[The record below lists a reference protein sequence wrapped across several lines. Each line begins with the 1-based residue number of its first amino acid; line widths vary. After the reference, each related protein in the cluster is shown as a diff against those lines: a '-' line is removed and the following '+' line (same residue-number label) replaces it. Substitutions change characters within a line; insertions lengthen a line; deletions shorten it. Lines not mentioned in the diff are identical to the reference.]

1 MSSAS
6 PRRLKDMTDD
16 VPVTLA
22 LPIAERAAA
31 LAFYR
36 DALGLEPFGE
46 LGSDGIPE
54 PLRFAVNEGLT
65 LMLIPTRGFGW
76 VIGDREV
83 AEPWACECLLS
94 LDAPDPAGVATSP
107 PSRSRSGPARSVDR
121 GPRDGLLERLR
132 RAQRA
137 QAAPLPRSGLSGAGH
152 GAAGVPPSSIARTPQ
167 MSSARVTGP
176 GATSTC
182 SRAPWAMA

>member
-6 PRRLKDMTDD
+6 RRRLKGMTDD

-46 LGSDGIPE
+46 PGSDGIPE
-54 PLRFAVNEGLT
+54 PLQFAVNEGLT
-65 LMLIPTRGFGW
+65 LMLVPTGGFGW
-76 VIGDREV
+76 AIGDREV

-94 LDAPDPAGVATSP
+94 LDAPDAAAVDALVG
-107 PSRSRSGPARSVDR
+107 RARSAGADVVAEPAQQPWGYAGTFADL
-121 GPRDGLLERLR
+121 DGHLWSVV
-132 RAQRA
+132 
-137 QAAPLPRSGLSGAGH
+137 AAPA
-152 GAAGVPPSSIARTPQ
+152 
-167 MSSARVTGP
+167 
-176 GATSTC
+176 
-182 SRAPWAMA
+182 

>member
-1 MSSAS
+1 
-6 PRRLKDMTDD
+6 MTDD

-22 LPIAERAAA
+22 PPIAERAAA

-46 LGSDGIPE
+46 PAPRIPE

-65 LMLIPTRGFGW
+65 LMLVPTGGFGW

-94 LDAPDPAGVATSP
+94 LDAPDAPRSMRSWTAGAWAAMPDVVAEPAQQPWGYTGTFADLD
-107 PSRSRSGPARSVDR
+107 GHLLSVV
-121 GPRDGLLERLR
+121 
-132 RAQRA
+132 
-137 QAAPLPRSGLSGAGH
+137 AAPTNGTQG
-152 GAAGVPPSSIARTPQ
+152 GAAVSACYRPP
-167 MSSARVTGP
+167 
-176 GATSTC
+176 
-182 SRAPWAMA
+182 

>member
-1 MSSAS
+1 
-6 PRRLKDMTDD
+6 MTDD

-46 LGSDGIPE
+46 PGSDGIPE

-65 LMLIPTRGFGW
+65 LMLIPQRGFGW
-76 VIGDREV
+76 VIGDRQV

-94 LDAPDPAGVATSP
+94 IDAPN
-107 PSRSRSGPARSVDR
+107 
-121 GPRDGLLERLR
+121 
-132 RAQRA
+132 
-137 QAAPLPRSGLSGAGH
+137 
-152 GAAGVPPSSIARTPQ
+152 AAGVDATFARAVEAGAEVVIAPARRPWGYTGTFADPDGHLWSVVAAPS
-167 MSSARVTGP
+167 
-176 GATSTC
+176 
-182 SRAPWAMA
+182 

>member
-1 MSSAS
+1 
-6 PRRLKDMTDD
+6 MTDD

-65 LMLIPTRGFGW
+65 LMLVPAKGFGW

-94 LDAPDPAGVATSP
+94 LDAPDPAAVDALVGRARAAGADVVVE
-107 PSRSRSGPARSVDR
+107 PAQQPWGYAGTFADLDGHLWSVV
-121 GPRDGLLERLR
+121 
-132 RAQRA
+132 
-137 QAAPLPRSGLSGAGH
+137 AAPAWGR
-152 GAAGVPPSSIARTPQ
+152 R
-167 MSSARVTGP
+167 
-176 GATSTC
+176 
-182 SRAPWAMA
+182 

>member
-1 MSSAS
+1 
-6 PRRLKDMTDD
+6 MTDD

-46 LGSDGIPE
+46 LGSDGIAE

-65 LMLIPTRGFGW
+65 LMLVPATGFGW

-94 LDAPDPAGVATSP
+94 LDAPDPAAVDAL
-107 PSRSRSGPARSVDR
+107 VDR
-121 GPRDGLLERLR
+121 A
-132 RAQRA
+132 RAA
-137 QAAPLPRSGLSGAGH
+137 GAEVVAAPAAQPWGYTGTFADLDGH
-152 GAAGVPPSSIARTPQ
+152 LWSVVAA
-167 MSSARVTGP
+167 P
-176 GATSTC
+176 G
-182 SRAPWAMA
+182 WG

>member
-65 LMLIPTRGFGW
+65 LMLVPTRGFGW
-76 VIGDREV
+76 IIGDREV

-94 LDAPDPAGVATSP
+94 LDAADAAAVDAAVARAVAAGAEVVAEPSARPWGYTGTFADLDGHLWSVVAPAG
-107 PSRSRSGPARSVDR
+107 
-121 GPRDGLLERLR
+121 
-132 RAQRA
+132 
-137 QAAPLPRSGLSGAGH
+137 
-152 GAAGVPPSSIARTPQ
+152 
-167 MSSARVTGP
+167 
-176 GATSTC
+176 
-182 SRAPWAMA
+182 

>member
-1 MSSAS
+1 MSCLT
-6 PRRLKDMTDD
+6 RRGQKGMTDD
-16 VPVTLA
+16 APVTLA

-65 LMLIPTRGFGW
+65 LMLVPATGFGW

-94 LDAPDPAGVATSP
+94 LDAPDPVA
-107 PSRSRSGPARSVDR
+107 VDE
-121 GPRDGLLERLR
+121 LVR
-132 RAQRA
+132 RARA
-137 QAAPLPRSGLSGAGH
+137 AGAQVVAEPAQQPWGYTGTFADLDGHLWSVVAAPGW
-152 GAAGVPPSSIARTPQ
+152 T
-167 MSSARVTGP
+167 
-176 GATSTC
+176 
-182 SRAPWAMA
+182 